1 MKTMKQ
7 GFSLIEL
14 LVVVAIIGIL
24 AAVGT
29 VGYQNYIDGTRTRVA
44 ESNAETV
51 ANALQAESLRAA
63 SGIDGGCDT
72 ITDCVTG
79 ANALFDDFENPY
91 STASGAY
98 ITVGTASC
106 TGTTDSGKI
115 YIDGGAGD
123 TDVDVCDQAGTSSDT
138 VKTVDLTDLPA
149 S

>member
-1 MKTMKQ
+1 MKQ

-29 VGYQNYIDGTRTRVA
+29 VGYQNYIDGTRARVA

-63 SGIDGGCDT
+63 SGLDGGCDT
-72 ITDCVTG
+72 ITACVTD
-79 ANALFDDFENPY
+79 LFGDFESPY
-91 STASGAY
+91 AATVGNYINVGTGAATCTASEDA
-98 ITVGTASC
+98 
-106 TGTTDSGKI
+106 GKI
-115 YIDGGAGD
+115 YIDGGSGD
-123 TDVDVCDQAGTSSDT
+123 TTIGICDEGGGTAEDI
-138 VKTVDLTDLPA
+138 KTVDLTDLPA